1 MQKRCSWD
9 QIFIWLTC
17 KIGLALLCSAHWNH
31 TLSCTPFC
39 SQQGLQQTHLSRTT
53 PFEWLYQSPFSF
65 FFRLIL
71 SRIIQHILACLH
83 TAHRKTGKV
92 EKSLL
97 PANSL
102 LWAKYFENNN
112 DLALCTS
119 SISSSSSL
127 GGDIRDCRPFE
138 LLVDKRSAKIPPCC
152 FSQLVPGA
160 ISGFKMVSG

>member
-1 MQKRCSWD
+1 MQDRPSTFVFGALKSHTVLYIP
-9 QIFIWLTC
+9 IFVANKAFNKLIFPEQ
-17 KIGLALLCSAHWNH
+17 LL
-31 TLSCTPFC
+31 LSDYI
-39 SQQGLQQTHLSRTT
+39 SLLS
-53 PFEWLYQSPFSF
+53 L